1 MAEAAEELP
10 SWELDLPQQRRRFAN
25 ITDND
30 VDALISNQENENT
43 KKKTRY
49 DLKIVK
55 AYLLEVHNGSRDL
68 HAIPPDELNLLL
80 SQFIVAA
87 RTKTGRNYEPSSL
100 RGILSSIDRC
110 LGRENYGKRLFVDPE
125 FNKTREALKARQKE
139 LKQQGHGNKPRATTA
154 LTDEEIRV
162 RVHLL

>member
-55 AYLLEVHNGSRDL
+55 AYLLEVHKQR
-68 HAIPPDELNLLL
+68 
-80 SQFIVAA
+80 FA
-87 RTKTGRNYEPSSL
+87 RHST
-100 RGILSSIDRC
+100 
-110 LGRENYGKRLFVDPE
+110 
-125 FNKTREALKARQKE
+125 
-139 LKQQGHGNKPRATTA
+139 
-154 LTDEEIRV
+154 
-162 RVHLL
+162 